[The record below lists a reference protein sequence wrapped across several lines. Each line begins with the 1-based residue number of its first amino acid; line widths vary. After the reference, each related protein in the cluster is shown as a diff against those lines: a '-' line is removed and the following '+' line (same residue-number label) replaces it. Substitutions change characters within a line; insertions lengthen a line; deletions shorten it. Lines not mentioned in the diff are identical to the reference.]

1 MKKLLLL
8 TIALLLAAGITASAD
23 AVMHGK
29 KKGKGMGPGK
39 SPGTGMTGCC
49 MEDGNPMMEKLMS
62 LGLDDKQKE
71 SIRSIHMNMKKNI
84 SAEGPESTWP
94 RSN

>member
-1 MKKLLLL
+1 MVAV
-8 TIALLLAAGITASAD
+8 ALMLAAGI
-23 AVMHGK
+23 AVNACAAMQGK
-29 KKGKGMGPGK
+29 KKSNGMGPGRVPQK
-39 SPGTGMTGCC
+39 GMMDCC
-49 MEDGNPMMEKLMS
+49 CQGEGSPMMEKLMS

>member
-1 MKKLLLL
+1 LVAV
-8 TIALLLAAGITASAD
+8 ALMLAAGI
-23 AVMHGK
+23 AVNACAAMQGK
-29 KKGKGMGPGK
+29 KKSNGMGPGRVPQK
-39 SPGTGMTGCC
+39 GMMDCC
-49 MEDGNPMMEKLMS
+49 CQGEGSPMMEKLMS